1 MFGTQVADK
10 TDWRKLLKGEAEPLD
25 LIEVR
30 EQLIEEFAHKIQA
43 IREEFSQN
51 LEFNETVELLDTEL
65 PREFVYPVEQYPEKI
80 KSHNLDK
87 TPVIRGKLQ
96 GIKGF
101 CFKDPEAKAKFGNDN
116 CYTTKPKFS
125 EKEQQRLDAIK
136 ERQKELNS
144 IKVYEDD
151 QVLAF
156 MDIMPQA
163 DGHTL
168 VIPKTPAVTLLDL
181 PADAAAY
188 TIQVV
193 QKVAKAIEVGLDAQ
207 GIVLMQLSG
216 AAAGQTVPHVHF
228 HLIPSSV
235 HEL

>member
-1 MFGTQVADK
+1 MAYD
-10 TDWRKLLKGEAEPLD
+10 
-25 LIEVR
+25 
-30 EQLIEEFAHKIQA
+30 EQNIFARIL
-43 IREEFSQN
+43 RG
-51 LEFNETVELLDTEL
+51 EL
-65 PREFVYPVEQYPEKI
+65 P
-80 KSHNLDK
+80 
-87 TPVIRGKLQ
+87 
-96 GIKGF
+96 
-101 CFKDPEAKAKFGNDN
+101 A
-116 CYTTKPKFS
+116 
-125 EKEQQRLDAIK
+125 
-136 ERQKELNS
+136 

-216 AAAGQTVPHVHF
+216 AAAGQTVPHLYF

-235 HEL
+235 HELGKHALQMGDQEKIKAQAEKIRAAL

>member
-1 MFGTQVADK
+1 MAYDDQN
-10 TDWRKLLKGEAEPLD
+10 
-25 LIEVR
+25 I
-30 EQLIEEFAHKIQA
+30 FARIL
-43 IREEFSQN
+43 RG
-51 LEFNETVELLDTEL
+51 EL
-65 PREFVYPVEQYPEKI
+65 P
-80 KSHNLDK
+80 
-87 TPVIRGKLQ
+87 
-96 GIKGF
+96 
-101 CFKDPEAKAKFGNDN
+101 
-116 CYTTKPKFS
+116 
-125 EKEQQRLDAIK
+125 AIK
-136 ERQKELNS
+136 
-144 IKVYEDD
+144 IYEDD

-193 QKVAKAIEVGLDAQ
+193 QKVAKAIEVGLDAK

-235 HEL
+235 HELGKHALQMGDQEKIKAQAEKIRAAL

>member
-1 MFGTQVADK
+1 MAYD
-10 TDWRKLLKGEAEPLD
+10 
-25 LIEVR
+25 
-30 EQLIEEFAHKIQA
+30 EQNIFARIL
-43 IREEFSQN
+43 RG
-51 LEFNETVELLDTEL
+51 EL
-65 PREFVYPVEQYPEKI
+65 P
-80 KSHNLDK
+80 
-87 TPVIRGKLQ
+87 
-96 GIKGF
+96 
-101 CFKDPEAKAKFGNDN
+101 A
-116 CYTTKPKFS
+116 
-125 EKEQQRLDAIK
+125 
-136 ERQKELNS
+136 

-193 QKVAKAIEVGLDAQ
+193 QKVAKAIEVGLYAK

-235 HEL
+235 HELGKHALQMGDQEKIKAQAEKIRAAL

>member
-1 MFGTQVADK
+1 MAYD
-10 TDWRKLLKGEAEPLD
+10 
-25 LIEVR
+25 
-30 EQLIEEFAHKIQA
+30 EQNIFARIL
-43 IREEFSQN
+43 RG
-51 LEFNETVELLDTEL
+51 EL
-65 PREFVYPVEQYPEKI
+65 P
-80 KSHNLDK
+80 
-87 TPVIRGKLQ
+87 
-96 GIKGF
+96 
-101 CFKDPEAKAKFGNDN
+101 A
-116 CYTTKPKFS
+116 
-125 EKEQQRLDAIK
+125 
-136 ERQKELNS
+136 

-193 QKVAKAIEVGLDAQ
+193 QKVAKAIEVGSDAQ

-235 HEL
+235 HELGKHALQMGDQEKIKAQAEKIRAAL

>member
-1 MFGTQVADK
+1 MAYD
-10 TDWRKLLKGEAEPLD
+10 
-25 LIEVR
+25 
-30 EQLIEEFAHKIQA
+30 EQNIFARIL
-43 IREEFSQN
+43 RG
-51 LEFNETVELLDTEL
+51 EL
-65 PREFVYPVEQYPEKI
+65 P
-80 KSHNLDK
+80 
-87 TPVIRGKLQ
+87 
-96 GIKGF
+96 
-101 CFKDPEAKAKFGNDN
+101 A
-116 CYTTKPKFS
+116 
-125 EKEQQRLDAIK
+125 
-136 ERQKELNS
+136 

-163 DGHTL
+163 DVHTL

-235 HEL
+235 HELGKHALQMGDQEKIKAQAEKIRAAL